1 MPNNPKTFNFRN
13 PSINAYS
20 FKQFQG
26 PTTYQQIN
34 NYHYAAFAAGNYT
47 SSRTIRGLGNGKY
60 GSNTFLLRLYGR

>member
-1 MPNNPKTFNFRN
+1 MPNNPKSFNFRN

-34 NYHYAAFAAGNYT
+34 NETNQIN
-47 SSRTIRGLGNGKY
+47 SSNGM
-60 GSNTFLLRLYGR
+60 SSLL